1 MFRKLCKIACRL
13 CSLCLN
19 VPAFS
24 WLCTLHPP
32 FPPPSTAVACRM
44 LVVLRQCFAYFAAD
58 YHLFSGRSSFHK
70 QLIMLKRILALTAR
84 VASTRLCG
92 HSLWQ
97 PACLPACLPPS
108 LPSLTL
114 DLPCIF
120 RLFGDL
126 FGFNFVEC
134 RNAAYNKR
142 KLLTDLECQHT
153 HCHCHTQ
160 LWQAL
165 NESIRH
171 SRLAD
176 SSHKS
181 EIPASSRQFA
191 TSMCYSILK

>member
-1 MFRKLCKIACRL
+1 MCLHSAGSALCP
-13 CSLCLN
+13 
-19 VPAFS
+19 V
-24 WLCTLHPP
+24 
-32 FPPPSTAVACRM
+32 FPSPAVACRM
-44 LVVLRQCFAYFAAD
+44 LVVLRQRFAYFAAD

-97 PACLPACLPPS
+97 PACLPHSS

-181 EIPASSRQFA
+181 EIPASSRQFG

>member
-1 MFRKLCKIACRL
+1 MQNCLPTLFAVPECACIQLALRTA
-13 CSLCLN
+13 S
-19 VPAFS
+19 
-24 WLCTLHPP
+24 P
-32 FPPPSTAVACRM
+32 FPSPSTAVACRM
-44 LVVLRQCFAYFAAD
+44 LVVLRQRFAFFAAD

-97 PACLPACLPPS
+97 PACLPHSS

-153 HCHCHTQ
+153 HTATATHSCG
-160 LWQAL
+160 
-165 NESIRH
+165 RH
-171 SRLAD
+171 SM
-176 SSHKS
+176 
-181 EIPASSRQFA
+181 SR
-191 TSMCYSILK
+191 

>member
-32 FPPPSTAVACRM
+32 FPNPSTAVACRM
-44 LVVLRQCFAYFAAD
+44 LVVLRQRFAYFAAD

-97 PACLPACLPPS
+97 PDCLPHSS
-108 LPSLTL
+108 LPLLTL

-153 HCHCHTQ
+153 HCHTQ

-181 EIPASSRQFA
+181 EIPASLRQFA